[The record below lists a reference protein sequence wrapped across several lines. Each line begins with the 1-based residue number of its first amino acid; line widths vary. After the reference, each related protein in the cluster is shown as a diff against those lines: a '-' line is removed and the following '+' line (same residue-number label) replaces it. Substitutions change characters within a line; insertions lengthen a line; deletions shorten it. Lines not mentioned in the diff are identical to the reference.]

1 MTRTFSIG
9 DVVLAK
15 FPEQDPQGRE
25 QQGLRPAV
33 VVALPE
39 QIGTPRFPLIVVVPL
54 TTDRG
59 QSWANASPD
68 LYPKLEAGD
77 GGLISASIVLLDQ
90 VRALDVNRVLRFWGT
105 LKNEQYRPIQ
115 LGLAKLFSSSKT

>member
-25 QQGLRPAV
+25 QQGLRLAV

-115 LGLAKLFSSSKT
+115 LGLAKLF

>member
-54 TTDRG
+54 TTD
-59 QSWANASPD
+59 
-68 LYPKLEAGD
+68 
-77 GGLISASIVLLDQ
+77 
-90 VRALDVNRVLRFWGT
+90 
-105 LKNEQYRPIQ
+105 
-115 LGLAKLFSSSKT
+115 